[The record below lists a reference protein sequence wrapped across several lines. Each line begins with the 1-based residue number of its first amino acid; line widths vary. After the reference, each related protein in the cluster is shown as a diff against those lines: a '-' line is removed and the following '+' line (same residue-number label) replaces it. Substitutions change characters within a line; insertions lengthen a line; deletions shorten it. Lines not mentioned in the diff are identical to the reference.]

1 MMPPRRR
8 TRPTI
13 HGKTTPHRP
22 RFSFR
27 DAQAESLHDK
37 RVEEDL
43 IVFQSR
49 VDQVANL
56 GNFVIK
62 AIVTVYG
69 VALVGLLS
77 SIPALAEN
85 HCFDNT
91 KGNFGFLLMVVALV
105 LGAFFSVRT
114 AAANF
119 LSSFNAVLKLLDRSP
134 QSPDGQERHFSYLL
148 GPNIHKGAWPVVKS
162 FSVFFWCTSGFS
174 IGLLFFLAAAS
185 CIGILEKFFPA

>member
-1 MMPPRRR
+1 MPPRRR
-8 TRPTI
+8 NRPTI
-13 HGKTTPHRP
+13 HSKTTPHRP

-43 IVFQSR
+43 IIFQSR

-85 HCFDNT
+85 HCFDNA
-91 KGNFGFLLMVVALV
+91 KGNVGFLLMVAALV
-105 LGAFFSVRT
+105 LGAFFSVW
-114 AAANF
+114 AAADNF
-119 LSSFNAVLKLLDRSP
+119 LSSFNALLKLRDSSP
-134 QSPDGQERHFSYLL
+134 QYPDSQKKHFSYLL
-148 GPNIHKGAWPVVKS
+148 GPNIHKGAWPVVNS
-162 FSVFFWCTSGFS
+162 FSVFFWCTTAFF
-174 IGLLFFLAAAS
+174 IGLLLFLTAAS
-185 CIGILEKFFPA
+185 CIGILGKFFTA